1 MRGMGGGGSG
11 GGADGPHC
19 GDTVLLSASKAVSFC
34 GLRTQKACHPSP
46 LASMVS
52 SLSHLHTARR
62 WRVRVQ
68 LQRVHSLLWAHGK
81 GWLSL
86 EASRELVRAA
96 RAASHL

>member
-19 GDTVLLSASKAVSFC
+19 GGTVLLSASKAVSFC

-68 LQRVHSLLWAHGK
+68 LQRVHSFSVFTACCGLMPRAGSRLRGHGN
-81 GWLSL
+81 W
-86 EASRELVRAA
+86 
-96 RAASHL
+96 